1 MPNPST
7 HIAIAA
13 LSFELST
20 DSSAG
25 LQLTPS
31 GAFRARDGRPTD
43 VAAWFINADVAA
55 RVIQLASSAA
65 NSLVIDYEHQTLNA
79 EANGQPAPAAG
90 WFKNMEWREGV
101 GLFAINVEWTEKAK
115 AFIAAKE
122 YKYIS
127 PVFSYSK
134 TTGEV
139 IKMLHVALTNTPA
152 LDGMQAVALKNLET
166 SLQLPNE
173 ETMNPVL
180 KALLAKLG
188 LPETTSETDAMTAV
202 TALKAKADQIDAKD
216 AEIVGLKAKA
226 DQLTAKDAEIVSLK
240 AANATNAGN
249 PDPAKFVPIEAMT
262 AMQSQIAAL
271 TAKFQNGEVND
282 VVTVAL
288 KEGRLLP
295 AQESWAREL
304 GNKDLASLKAFVA
317 SAPAIAALKQTQTQ
331 GKAPVSDP
339 DAELS
344 DEQIAIC
351 KSLGLSKEDYKKS
364 LAE

>member
-20 DSSAG
+20 DSSKP

-31 GAFRARDGRPTD
+31 GAFRAQDGRPTD
-43 VAAWFINADVAA
+43 VAAWFINADIAA
-55 RVIQLASSAA
+55 RVIQLASTAA

-79 EANGQPAPAAG
+79 EVNGQPAPAAG
-90 WFKNMEWREGV
+90 WFKNMEWRDGI
-101 GLFAINVEWTEKAK
+101 GLFAVNVDWTDKAK
-115 AFIAAKE
+115 AFIADKE

-134 TTGEV
+134 NTGEV

-166 SLQLPNE
+166 SLQLPIE

-188 LPETTSETDAMTAV
+188 LPETTSEADAMTAV

-226 DQLTAKDAEIVSLK
+226 DQLTAKDAEIAALK
-240 AANATNAGN
+240 ANNAGSDN

-262 AMQSQIAAL
+262 AMQTQIAAL
-271 TAKFQNGEVND
+271 SAKFQTGEVND

-304 GNKDLASLKAFVA
+304 GNKDLASLKSFIA
-317 SAPAIAALKQTQTQ
+317 SAPPIAALKGTQTE
-331 GKAPVSDP
+331 GKPPVTDP
-339 DAELS
+339 NADLS
-344 DEQIAIC
+344 DEQVAIC
-351 KSLGLSKEDYKKS
+351 KALGLSKEDYKKS

>member
-55 RVIQLASSAA
+55 RVIQLASAAA

-166 SLQLPNE
+166 SLQLPIE

-188 LPETTSETDAMTAV
+188 LPETTSEADAMTAV

-226 DQLTAKDAEIVSLK
+226 EELKQKDAEIASLK
-240 AANATNAGN
+240 ATSAGNAGN

-317 SAPAIAALKQTQTQ
+317 SAPSIAALKQTQTQ

>member
-20 DSSAG
+20 DSSKP

-31 GAFRARDGRPTD
+31 GAFRAGWSPGRSRL
-43 VAAWFINADVAA
+43 VHQRRCRRQSN
-55 RVIQLASSAA
+55 QLASTAA

-79 EANGQPAPAAG
+79 EVNGQPAPAAG

-166 SLQLPNE
+166 SLQLP
-173 ETMNPVL
+173 T
-180 KALLAKLG
+180 
-188 LPETTSETDAMTAV
+188 
-202 TALKAKADQIDAKD
+202 
-216 AEIVGLKAKA
+216 
-226 DQLTAKDAEIVSLK
+226 
-240 AANATNAGN
+240 
-249 PDPAKFVPIEAMT
+249 
-262 AMQSQIAAL
+262 
-271 TAKFQNGEVND
+271 
-282 VVTVAL
+282 
-288 KEGRLLP
+288 
-295 AQESWAREL
+295 
-304 GNKDLASLKAFVA
+304 
-317 SAPAIAALKQTQTQ
+317 
-331 GKAPVSDP
+331 
-339 DAELS
+339 
-344 DEQIAIC
+344 
-351 KSLGLSKEDYKKS
+351 
-364 LAE
+364 

>member
-20 DSSAG
+20 DSSKP

-31 GAFRARDGRPTD
+31 GAFRANDGRPTD
-43 VAAWFINADVAA
+43 VAAWFINADIAA
-55 RVIQLASSAA
+55 RVIQLASDAA

-79 EANGQPAPAAG
+79 EFNGQPAPAAG

-101 GLFAINVEWTEKAK
+101 GLFAINVDWTDKAK
-115 AFIAAKE
+115 TFIADKE

-166 SLQLPNE
+166 SLQLPIE

-188 LPETTSETDAMTAV
+188 LPEATSEADAMTAV

-226 DQLTAKDAEIVSLK
+226 DQLTAKDAEIVTLK
-240 AANATNAGN
+240 AANAGSGN

-262 AMQSQIAAL
+262 AMQNEIAAL
-271 TAKFQNGEVND
+271 SAKFQTGEVND

-304 GNKDLASLKAFVA
+304 GNKDLASLKSFVA
-317 SAPAIAALKQTQTQ
+317 SAPPIVALKETQTK
-331 GKAPVSDP
+331 GKAPIVSP
-339 DAELS
+339 DGELS
-344 DEQIAIC
+344 DEQIDIC

>member
-25 LQLTPS
+25 LQLTPA

-43 VAAWFINADVAA
+43 VAAWFINADIAA
-55 RVIQLASSAA
+55 RVIQLASAAA

-79 EANGQPAPAAG
+79 EVNGQPAPAAG

-101 GLFAINVEWTEKAK
+101 GLFAVNVDWTDKAK

-166 SLQLPNE
+166 SLQLPPPE

-188 LPETTSETDAMTAV
+188 LPETTSEADAMTAV

-226 DQLTAKDAEIVSLK
+226 EQLTAKDAEIAALK
-240 AANATNAGN
+240 ANNAGSGN

-262 AMQSQIAAL
+262 AMQNEIAAL
-271 TAKFQNGEVND
+271 SAKFQTGEVND

-331 GKAPVSDP
+331 GKAPVTDP
-339 DAELS
+339 NADLS
-344 DEQIAIC
+344 DEQVAIC